1 MSEKKAVLSPAAVE
15 SKKLCYVDFWT
26 FSFYDWNSEALFN
39 AEAIDTTDHVLSG
52 FMLF

>member
-15 SKKLCYVDFWT
+15 SKLCYVDFWT